1 MSVPEYTRPAT
12 WEDLKRLAELLN
24 EAHAEYALVGGYAIA
39 SHGFSRQ
46 SEDID
51 LLVNPTA
58 ENSRRW
64 IVALSHLPD
73 QAVRALEQEPDI
85 FADDKRY
92 ALRVNDEF
100 TVDIMPSVAGH
111 SWDEMQRYIETID
124 LEGVALRVLNLEGLL
139 LTKQGNRPKDQM
151 DASILRQALA
161 ILKSKKR

>member
-1 MSVPEYTRPAT
+1 MPEYTRPAT
-12 WEDLKRLAELLN
+12 WEDLKRLAKLLN

-51 LLVNPTA
+51 LLVNPAA

-64 IVALSHLPD
+64 IIALSQLPD
-73 QAVRALEQEPDI
+73 QATRALEQEPDV

-100 TVDIMPSVAGH
+100 TRARGKLRRGRHSRIPQNAIDRKSV
-111 SWDEMQRYIETID
+111 
-124 LEGVALRVLNLEGLL
+124 V
-139 LTKQGNRPKDQM
+139 
-151 DASILRQALA
+151 
-161 ILKSKKR
+161 

>member
-1 MSVPEYTRPAT
+1 MPEYTRPAT

-24 EAHAEYALVGGYAIA
+24 GAHAEYALVGGYAIA

-64 IVALSHLPD
+64 IVALNQLPD
-73 QAVRALEQEPDI
+73 QATRALEHEPDV

-100 TVDIMPSVAGH
+100 TIDIMPSVAGH
-111 SWDEMQRYIETID
+111 SWEEMQQYIETID
-124 LEGVALRVLNLEGLL
+124 LDGVALRVLNLEGLL
-139 LTKQGNRPKDQM
+139 LTKQGQRPKDQM

-161 ILKSKKR
+161 ISRSRKP

>member
-1 MSVPEYTRPAT
+1 MPEYTRPAT
-12 WEDLKRLAELLN
+12 WEDLKRLAKLLN
-24 EAHAEYALVGGYAIA
+24 EANVEYALVGGYAIA

-51 LLVNPTA
+51 LLVNPAA

-73 QAVRALEQEPDI
+73 QATRALEQEPDV

-111 SWDEMQRYIETID
+111 SWGEMQAYIEIVD
-124 LEGVALRVLNLEGLL
+124 LDGVPVHVLNLEGLL
-139 LTKQGNRPKDQM
+139 LTKQGQRPKDQM
-151 DASILRQALA
+151 DAAVLRQALA
-161 ILKSKKR
+161 ILKSNKP

>member
-1 MSVPEYTRPAT
+1 MPEYTRPAT
-12 WEDLKRLAELLN
+12 WEDLERLATLLS

-39 SHGFSRQ
+39 SHGFNRQ

-58 ENSRRW
+58 ENSHRW
-64 IVALSHLPD
+64 IVALSQLPD
-73 QAVRALEQEPDI
+73 QATRALEQEPDV

-111 SWDEMQRYIETID
+111 SWDEMQQYIQTVD
-124 LEGVALRVLNLEGLL
+124 GVASRSLM
-139 LTKQGNRPKDQM
+139 LTAPRPRAGGSRGRPRSRCGA
-151 DASILRQALA
+151 ASWGRARA
-161 ILKSKKR
+161 CRAGS

>member
-1 MSVPEYTRPAT
+1 MPEYTRPAT
-12 WEDLKRLAELLN
+12 WEDLKRLARLLN

-51 LLVNPTA
+51 LLVNPSA

-64 IVALSHLPD
+64 ILALSQLPD
-73 QAVRALEQEPDI
+73 QATRALEEEPDV
-85 FADDKRY
+85 FAEDRRY

-111 SWDEMQRYIETID
+111 SWDEMQPYIETIHLD
-124 LEGVALRVLNLEGLL
+124 GVPLRVLNLEGLL

-161 ILKSKKR
+161 ILRSRKV

>member
-1 MSVPEYTRPAT
+1 MPEYTRPAT
-12 WEDLKRLAELLN
+12 WEDLKRLARLLN
-24 EAHAEYALVGGYAIA
+24 EANAEYALVGGYAIA

-51 LLVNPTA
+51 LLVNPAA

-64 IVALSHLPD
+64 IIALSQLPD
-73 QAVRALEQEPDI
+73 QATRALEHEPDV
-85 FADDKRY
+85 FADDKCY

-111 SWDEMQRYIETID
+111 SWDDMQPYIETIALD
-124 LEGVALRVLNLEGLL
+124 GVPLRVLNLEGLL
-139 LTKQGNRPKDQM
+139 LTKQGDRPKDRM

-161 ILKSKKR
+161 ILKSSKT